1 MADDRLPRKDGRR
14 AGQRGRKTPAPGRGP
29 HTTERFS
36 TDSYDGILVHSEGKI
51 LDATRSLAHLTG
63 YQPEE
68 LPGTDILDL
77 IAPEHHGLVLEQ
89 VNSLREDPYEVLILH
104 RNGSRYPVEVQ
115 GKTTSIQG
123 SVIRV
128 AAFRGVT
135 EQSRADG
142 LYRTITDKMQTGLYI
157 VQDGRLCFVNSLFE
171 QYTGYDRSEVL
182 GKKGMFAVH
191 PRDRKALKEQAV
203 RMMKGERTSPYEFR
217 VVTKSGTTRRVMGT
231 VAPILFNKRPAI
243 MGSGMDVT
251 ELREAQERLEALEA
265 LESSILDTIP
275 HAVIGMENRRIIF
288 ANNAVRDVFGWE
300 PDDLIGRSS
309 SVLYRRHR
317 DFRETGHKFYGDP
330 ALRKIHIDEV
340 PCRRLDGREI
350 TCALTASKLAAPG
363 RVRKAVVVFE
373 DVTERKK
380 AETALVRER
389 DFAESLIETAQALVL
404 VLDTQGRIV
413 RFNPYT
419 EDLLGY
425 TLDEVRG
432 KRWAEIFTDEQDRPA
447 RRGSPRAM
455 ASGTRVEGTNTVIT
469 RGGSRRIV
477 NWNSKALWGS
487 QGERVGT
494 LAVGQD
500 VTEAK
505 ESERKLSENYERMRL
520 MSSELA
526 RTEERERQ
534 QLATELHDR
543 IGQTMAVT
551 KMKLEALQKE
561 TPSAETTESLE
572 DIVGIVDQL
581 IRDTRSLTFDLSP
594 PILYILGLAAALEWL
609 AEQHQ
614 EKYGLRV
621 SFKKQGKGLND
632 LNKDRAF
639 VLFRCAQ
646 ELLVN
651 VTKHA
656 RAQSAQVSMKRNAGK
671 TEILVEDDG
680 LGIDPGVIRAPKDWT
695 KGFGLFSIRERLS
708 FMGGRFFIGPL
719 PGGGTRARMVIY
731 DNPEDPAD
739 AE

>member
-1 MADDRLPRKDGRR
+1 MADNRLPPKNGRR
-14 AGQRGRKTPAPGRGP
+14 AGQRGRNTAAPGTGLRKM
-29 HTTERFS
+29 ERFS
-36 TDSYDGILVHSEGKI
+36 TVSFEGILVHAEGKI
-51 LDATRSLAHLTG
+51 LDATRSLARMTG

-68 LPGTDILDL
+68 LAGTDMLDL
-77 IAPEHHGLVLEQ
+77 VAPEHHGLVLEQ
-89 VNSLREDPYEVLILH
+89 VNSGSEDPYEVLILH

-115 GKTTSIQG
+115 GKTITFQG
-123 SVIRV
+123 AVIRV
-128 AAFRGVT
+128 ASFRDVT

-142 LYRTITDKMQTGLYI
+142 LYRTITDKIQTGLYI
-157 VQDGRLCFVNSLFE
+157 VQDGRLCFVNSLVE
-171 QYTGYDRSEVL
+171 EYTGYDRNEIL
-182 GKKGMFAVH
+182 GKKGMVAVH
-191 PRDRKALKEQAV
+191 PRDRKTLKAQAV
-203 RMMKGERTSPYEFR
+203 QMMKGERTSPYEFR
-217 VVTKSGTTRRVMGT
+217 VVTKSGAIRRVMGT
-231 VAPILFNKRPAI
+231 VTPILFNKRPAI

-251 ELREAQERLEALEA
+251 ELREAQEKLEALEA

-275 HAVIGMENRRIIF
+275 HAVIGMENRKIIF

-300 PDDLIGRSS
+300 PEDLIGRSS
-309 SVLYRRHR
+309 RVLYRQYR
-317 DFRETGHKFYGDP
+317 DFKETGHKFYGDH

-340 PCRRLDGREI
+340 QCRRFDGREI

-363 RVRKAVVVFE
+363 RIQKAVVVFE

-404 VLDTQGRIV
+404 VLDTQGRIG

-432 KRWAEIFTDEQDRPA
+432 KGWAETFTDEQYLPHRD
-447 RRGSPRAM
+447 GSAPTTMGEHTAKR
-455 ASGTRVEGTNTVIT
+455 TNIVIT
-469 RGGSRRIV
+469 RDGSRRIV
-477 NWNSKALWGS
+477 NWYSKTLRGS
-487 QGERVGT
+487 HGERVGT

-520 MSSELA
+520 MSSELT

-543 IGQTMAVT
+543 IGQTMAVA

-561 TPSAETTESLE
+561 TPSPETTASLE

-609 AEQHQ
+609 AEQYQ

-621 SFKKQGKGLND
+621 TFKKQGKGLSD

-656 RAQSAQVSMKRNAGK
+656 RAKSAQVTMKRNAGK

-680 LGIDPGVIRAPKDWT
+680 LGIDPGVIKAPKDWT

-731 DNPEDPAD
+731 DNPGGPAH